1 MSTVAT
7 RVDIDRMLELV
18 EAGAE
23 LVDVLPSAMY
33 AEVHLPGARSLP
45 LATLTRA
52 DLAEYD
58 LGHPVV
64 LYCFDQH

>member
-1 MSTVAT
+1 VAT

-18 EAGAE
+18 GDGAI
-23 LVDVLPSAMY
+23 LVDVLPSAIFD
-33 AEVHLPGARSLP
+33 EVHLPDARSLP

-52 DLAEYD
+52 DLEEYD
-58 LGHPVV
+58 RGHPIV